1 MLLKCITAAT
11 LLTLTISYSAFAQDS
26 NVDAH
31 EDSRLEPH
39 IGFKGGLSIATMV
52 KSSDQS
58 SISSTP
64 LYAFNGGAVILLPL
78 GKVIALQPEVL
89 FSQKGYRA
97 TGTDLAGDYDYRRVS
112 NFLDIP
118 LLLRINLS
126 KELGIVA
133 GPQYSYLLKTNTTF
147 KSGSVSYQ
155 ETVNND
161 NSNFTK
167 NIFGG
172 VLGLD
177 VNLGDNLFLYGRY
190 TIDFKNNNGDGTSST
205 PAYKNQVFQVGL
217 GFLL

>member
-1 MLLKCITAAT
+1 MLFKFITAA
-11 LLTLTISYSAFAQDS
+11 LLTMTISYNAFSQ
-26 NVDAH
+26 
-31 EDSRLEPH
+31 EPH

-52 KSSDQS
+52 KTDDKSF
-58 SISSTP
+58 SSTP
-64 LYAFNGGAVILLPL
+64 LYAFNGGAVLLLPL
-78 GKVIALQPEVL
+78 GKLIAIQPEVV

-97 TGTDLAGDYDYRRVS
+97 TGTGLAGDYDYRSVS
-112 NFLDIP
+112 NCLDIP
-118 LLLRINLS
+118 LLLKINFS
-126 KELGIVA
+126 KELAVVA
-133 GPQYSYLLKTNTTF
+133 GPQYSYLLSTHTSF
-147 KSGSVSYQ
+147 KSGGASYQ
-155 ETVNND
+155 QTVNND
-161 NSNFTK
+161 NSNISK